1 MSFFRLKDLIRA
13 VRVCK
18 TAADE
23 RNVIRR
29 ESAAIRTSF
38 RSVESQDARYVNVQ
52 KLVYIFLLG
61 FPVQFGQLECVKLA
75 ASSRFSDKRVGYL
88 GVGLLLEEQEL
99 VTLVT
104 NSLKTDLN
112 SADDYIVGL
121 ALGALA
127 GVASPDV
134 ARDLADE
141 VVRLL
146 DAPRAYIRKKAALA
160 AVRLVRQ
167 TAELADSFARHVR
180 VLLRDRHHG
189 VQLAAAALAVE
200 VVQRSADAQAEAGAL
215 AAEVSRQLR
224 GLATDASPE
233 HSVGGINDP
242 FLQVTLLRVLRVAA
256 QTPEAADAAND
267 VLTQVATQVDGSRN
281 VGTAVL
287 YECAVTALAIPSAA
301 SLRVLAINL
310 LGRLLADADGNARS
324 VALAALAAAVVSE
337 ASAVQRHRATVMRC
351 LRDADA
357 TIRRRAVDLAFAL
370 ANADNATSVVDELL
384 RALPHADAELRPS
397 IVRRLAAAVTL
408 FAPSLPWYTERM
420 LRVLAS
426 AGGHMNDRDLFRFP
440 RRMASDADALLQ
452 RRAARASF
460 ALLARDRSQT
470 ALVVVAAWMIG
481 EYGDLLV
488 AAAGEPSV
496 SEPADAA
503 SALGDEPLV
512 LSDDLPAPTP
522 AAVVRLLTDVA
533 AATDVPSSA
542 RCMALTALTKLAGR
556 FAAHPTVVTAIN
568 HALSKHTR
576 ASDSEEQARAVE
588 YSRLMRSDLDA
599 VRPAVVERMPVP
611 EYKEIPYDEYVL
623 NPTAMRMKALV
634 LATRPA
640 ARSADLIGE
649 EAQPAAAA
657 ATSQT
662 VVSDLLSLM
671 DETPSAPAPASPQP
685 PNSSDAIAD
694 LLSTT
699 SLSPPLSAAPTTS
712 GPVSPVGLDM
722 EYDVMRKHGLHL
734 TLKPSKRPDQPDV
747 IDLLATFCN
756 KGESAISDLSFLVA
770 VPRSQKIHIQ
780 PPSGQHISVGS
791 EVTQRLRV
799 SNPSHAAIRLRMKI
813 SYNSDGQ
820 RHEEMLDYS
829 GFPSSIV

>member
-75 ASSRFSDKRVGYL
+75 ASPRFSDKRVGYL

-200 VVQRSADAQAEAGAL
+200 VVQRSADAQAETGAL
-215 AAEVSRQLR
+215 ATEVLRQLR

-301 SLRVLAINL
+301 SLRLLAINL

-370 ANADNATSVVDELL
+370 VNADNATSVVDELL

-408 FAPSLPWYTERM
+408 FAPSLPWYAERM

-440 RRMASDADALLQ
+440 RRMASDADASLQ

-470 ALVVVAAWMIG
+470 ALVFVAAWMIG

-488 AAAGEPSV
+488 AATGEPSV
-496 SEPADAA
+496 PEPADAA
-503 SALGDEPLV
+503 AALGDEALV
-512 LSDDLPAPTP
+512 LSDNLPAPTP
-522 AAVVRLLTDVA
+522 AAVVRLLADVA

-542 RCMALTALTKLAGR
+542 RSMALTALTKLAGR

-568 HALSKHTR
+568 YALSKHTR
-576 ASDSEEQARAVE
+576 ASDAEEQARAVE

-599 VRPAVVERMPVP
+599 VRPAVVERMPAP

-640 ARSADLIGE
+640 AHSADLIGE

-657 ATSQT
+657 SSQT

-685 PNSSDAIAD
+685 ANSSDAIAD

-699 SLSPPLSAAPTTS
+699 SLSPPLSAVPTTLE
-712 GPVSPVGLDM
+712 PVSPVGLDR
-722 EYDVMRKHGLHL
+722 EYDVLRKHGFYL

-747 IDLLATFCN
+747 IDLLATFRN
-756 KGESAISDLSFLVA
+756 NGESAISDLSFLVA
-770 VPRSQKIHIQ
+770 VPRSQKIHIH

-820 RHEEMLDYS
+820 HHEEMLDYS

>member
-215 AAEVSRQLR
+215 AAEISRQLR
-224 GLATDASPE
+224 ALATDSSPE

-242 FLQVTLLRVLRVAA
+242 FLQVSLLRVLRLAA

-267 VLTQVATQVDGSRN
+267 VLTQVATQVYGTGN

-301 SLRVLAINL
+301 ALRVLAINL

-337 ASAVQRHRATVMRC
+337 AAAVQRHRATVMRC

-370 ANADNATSVVDELL
+370 ANASNATPVVDELL
-384 RALPHADAELRPS
+384 RALPHADVELRPS

-408 FAPSLPWYTERM
+408 FAPSLSWYAERM

-426 AGGHMNDRDLFRFP
+426 AGNHMADRDLFRFP
-440 RRMASDADALLQ
+440 RRMAADADAPLQ
-452 RRAARASF
+452 RRAARAGF
-460 ALLARDRSQT
+460 ALLARDRSQA
-470 ALVVVAAWMIG
+470 ALAVAATWMIG

-496 SEPADAA
+496 AEPADAA
-503 SALGDEPLV
+503 AALGEEVLV

-522 AAVVRLLTDVA
+522 AAVVRLLADIA
-533 AATDVPSSA
+533 AATDVSSSA
-542 RCMALTALTKLAGR
+542 RSMALTALTKLAGR
-556 FAAHPTVVTAIN
+556 FAAHPAVVTAIN
-568 HALSKHTR
+568 HTLSKHTR
-576 ASDSEEQARAVE
+576 AADAEEQARAVE
-588 YSRLMRSDLDA
+588 YSRLMRSDLDN
-599 VRPAVVERMPVP
+599 VRPAVVERMPAP

-634 LATRPA
+634 LAARPA

-657 ATSQT
+657 
-662 VVSDLLSLM
+662 
-671 DETPSAPAPASPQP
+671 
-685 PNSSDAIAD
+685 
-694 LLSTT
+694 
-699 SLSPPLSAAPTTS
+699 PTQN
-712 GPVSPVGLDM
+712 V
-722 EYDVMRKHGLHL
+722 
-734 TLKPSKRPDQPDV
+734 
-747 IDLLATFCN
+747 
-756 KGESAISDLSFLVA
+756 
-770 VPRSQKIHIQ
+770 
-780 PPSGQHISVGS
+780 
-791 EVTQRLRV
+791 
-799 SNPSHAAIRLRMKI
+799 
-813 SYNSDGQ
+813 
-820 RHEEMLDYS
+820 
-829 GFPSSIV
+829 